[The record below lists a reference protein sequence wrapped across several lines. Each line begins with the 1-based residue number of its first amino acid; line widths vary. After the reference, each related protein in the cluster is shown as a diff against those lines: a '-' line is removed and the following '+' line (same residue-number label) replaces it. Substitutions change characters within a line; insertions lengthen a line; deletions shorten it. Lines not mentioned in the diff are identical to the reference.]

1 MTKIAYYDPLLFKY
15 PKGTVSKGTEVTFNI
30 EISKENAPNEV
41 YFMLKNDDDAD
52 YSYLEMSKNDGY
64 FSKSVKFENSGHF
77 WYKFKLN
84 FNGYSLYVNKTYNNY
99 SSVNDYQAEDF
110 FQQVTEEEYVC
121 TNSMQG
127 GIIYQ
132 IFVDRFCKVGEVKPR
147 EPLVLRED
155 WGGAIKKNTTDPIK
169 INEEVFSI
177 FVVICSDL

>member
-41 YFMLKNDDDAD
+41 YLMLKNDDDAD

-110 FQQVTEEEYVC
+110 FQQETEEEYGEDVNVKAEKAHDRNTVPGHALLC
-121 TNSMQG
+121 YRFRNSLTSSA
-127 GIIYQ
+127 
-132 IFVDRFCKVGEVKPR
+132 V
-147 EPLVLRED
+147 
-155 WGGAIKKNTTDPIK
+155 
-169 INEEVFSI
+169 
-177 FVVICSDL
+177 